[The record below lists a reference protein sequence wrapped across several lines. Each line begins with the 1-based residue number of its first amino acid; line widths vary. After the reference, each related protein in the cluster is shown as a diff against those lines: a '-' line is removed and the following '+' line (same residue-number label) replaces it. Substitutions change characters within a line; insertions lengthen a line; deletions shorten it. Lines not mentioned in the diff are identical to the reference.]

1 MKHVGESLTFHLNR
15 AMASSS
21 SDFGEWLCG
30 VLEAA
35 GADGEVY
42 GGYIS
47 GSLATMEG
55 ATREEICE
63 NVQEILSGCVVR
75 C

>member
-1 MKHVGESLTFHLNR
+1 
-15 AMASSS
+15 MASSS
-21 SDFGEWLCG
+21 SDFEEWLCG

-55 ATREEICE
+55 ATREEIHE

-75 C
+75 Y

>member
-1 MKHVGESLTFHLNR
+1 
-15 AMASSS
+15 MASSS
-21 SDFGEWLCG
+21 SGFDEWLCG
-30 VLEAA
+30 VLEVA
-35 GADGEVY
+35 GVDGEVY

-55 ATREEICE
+55 TTREEIHE

>member
-1 MKHVGESLTFHLNR
+1 MKHVGKALSFHLNR
-15 AMASSS
+15 AMASSPS
-21 SDFGEWLCG
+21 CFEEWLCG

-35 GADGEVY
+35 EADGEVY

-55 ATREEICE
+55 ATREEIHE